1 MTDSA
6 GHPALRSR
14 WANAETLRVASNWVI
29 ILAGSWW
36 ILGQLASVMRPLL
49 LAVFLGYVLMPY
61 YSRLR
66 GKVAAP
72 VALSVLAG
80 LTTVVLI
87 GVAVAMYA
95 SLLGLKDDLPEL
107 KRSASTT
114 AKLATDFVTA
124 YLPSYA
130 AERGPDSRPIGNQ
143 VGEFMTTA
151 ILQGVN
157 VAAGGLL
164 EAATAGLYLLFIM
177 LESARFPKR
186 VRTAY
191 PFERAEEILD
201 IAGAINSAI
210 ISFIRAKVFSGLI
223 LAAIVWF
230 ILGLGGVKFSFL
242 WAMLTFLCNFIPYIG
257 SVISYG
263 LPTGFAL
270 LQFQFGWNFGIVA
283 VVLLAAHVICA
294 TTLEPMLIGRAV
306 GLSPL
311 VVLAALSVWG
321 LVWGL
326 PGMFLAVPLT
336 VVAKIVF
343 EHIEVTR
350 PIGRLLSGD

>member
-1 MTDSA
+1 MTDTN
-6 GHPALRSR
+6 HPALRSR
-14 WANAETLRVASNWVI
+14 WANADTLRTAANWVI

-36 ILGQLASVMRPLL
+36 ILGQLASVLRPLL
-49 LAVFLGYVLMPY
+49 LAIFLGYVLMPY

-72 VALSVLAG
+72 VALSVMAG
-80 LTTVVLI
+80 LTTIVLI
-87 GVAVAMYA
+87 GLASAVYA
-95 SLLGLKDDLPEL
+95 SLLGLKDDLPQL
-107 KRSASTT
+107 KASASTT
-114 AKLATDFVTA
+114 AKWAADLVTA
-124 YLPSYA
+124 YVPSYA

-143 VGEFMTTA
+143 VGEFLTTG

-157 VAAGGLL
+157 IAAGALL

-186 VRTAY
+186 VRSAY
-191 PFERAEEILD
+191 PREQAEEILD

-223 LAAIVWF
+223 LAVIVWL
-230 ILGLGGVKFSFL
+230 ILGIAGVKFSFL

-257 SVISYG
+257 SVIAYG

-270 LQFQFGWNFGIVA
+270 LQFQFGWMFGAIA
-283 VVLLAAHVICA
+283 VVLLAAHVVCA
-294 TTLEPMLIGRAV
+294 TTMEPLLIGRAV

-311 VVLAALSVWG
+311 VVLAALAVWG
-321 LVWGL
+321 LLWGL